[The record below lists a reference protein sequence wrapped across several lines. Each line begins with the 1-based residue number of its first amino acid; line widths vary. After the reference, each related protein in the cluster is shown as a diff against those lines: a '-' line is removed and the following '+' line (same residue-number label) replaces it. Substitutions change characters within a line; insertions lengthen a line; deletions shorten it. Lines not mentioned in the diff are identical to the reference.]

1 MPRSWLRSSGILIR
15 TEGAQSDVTIATGAI
30 TTDPAQN
37 GSAISVNMGLSTATG
52 RNLSVTTNGAIVGS
66 IFLRTAGIGTVDL
79 TTNALVTGGI
89 DLRAGNTANTNAFTV
104 NLNQDVA
111 GNVILQNTGTG
122 TSTVRTRNITG
133 GTLAFAGGGANSS
146 LVVDGTITRTG
157 IADFSFSGSLAAVS
171 LFRGGTNTATFNGA
185 ISGTFDTTSFCLA
198 QQIPTSP
205 LASLPGWEAHPPTV
219 RRR

>member
-1 MPRSWLRSSGILIR
+1 MFSDGRISITQTAGTITGTSSGGSSSYGIYIPAPIAVFPDRSININTVGAQIVASHSGIFIR

-37 GSAISVNMGLSTATG
+37 GSAISVNMGQSTATG

-79 TTNALVTGGI
+79 TTNALVTAGI

-122 TSTVRTRNITG
+122 TSTVRTRSITG
-133 GTLAFAGGGANSS
+133 GTLA
-146 LVVDGTITRTG
+146 VCRW
-157 IADFSFSGSLAAVS
+157 
-171 LFRGGTNTATFNGA
+171 RR
-185 ISGTFDTTSFCLA
+185 
-198 QQIPTSP
+198 QQQS
-205 LASLPGWEAHPPTV
+205 
-219 RRR
+219 RR